1 MRGFAIICRTKSL
14 RAFTPLLLLLST
26 RIALAVTALPSGNGK
41 LPTTS
46 LLPDGSQMHGVL
58 LPQYDE
64 NQKLSSLLHAEE
76 MTLVDRETIQGEKV
90 CIEFFDSDETMT
102 GRIDLKQAVFNSAKG
117 SLKATELVTLG
128 SDQIIAKGDGLC
140 YAFEQGEGFLGGPVN
155 TLIFSKKQPM
165 MKSRT
170 SALRATAMVGAA
182 LVQPVLNAAP
192 PQPVVPVERA
202 TAQADAKSK
211 APAQAQAASETRNDL
226 KSDLEASAAATAN
239 AKAFLEKHEIQVKA
253 GTAPA
258 RPEAQPLDAPAD
270 PNDTLVTCDGGMYF
284 DADDGIFVYFR
295 NVVVKDP
302 RFDLSGADELKIF
315 LGKKPDEKTHEN
327 ASKKSADGK
336 GVGARFGDVERIV
349 ATGAVK
355 VLQKQTEPGKL
366 PVEASGA
373 IFTYHPKTG
382 RIHLQGGY
390 PWVKQGTSFMR
401 AKEPNLNLRIE
412 KDGSF
417 VTEGRWDMRGKVE
430 DKN

>member
-1 MRGFAIICRTKSL
+1 M
-14 RAFTPLLLLLST
+14 RAFIPLLLLLLT
-26 RIALAVTALPSGNGK
+26 RLALAVTALPSGNGK

-58 LPQYDE
+58 LPRYDE
-64 NQKLSSLLHAEE
+64 NQKLASLLYADE
-76 MTLVDRETIQGEKV
+76 MTLVDRETIQGGMV
-90 CIEFFDSDETMT
+90 CIEFFDSDETMN
-102 GRIDLKQAVFNSAKG
+102 GRIDLKQAVFNSTKG

-140 YAFEQGEGFLGGPVN
+140 YAFEQGEGFLGGPVD
-155 TLIFSKKQPM
+155 TRIFSKKQTT

-170 SALRATAMVGAA
+170 SALRATAMVGAVLA
-182 LVQPVLNAAP
+182 QPTLNAAP
-192 PQPVVPVERA
+192 ASPSAPPER
-202 TAQADAKSK
+202 TAVHADAASK
-211 APAQAQAASETRNDL
+211 ASAQKEAARETRNDL
-226 KSDLEASAAATAN
+226 KTDLEASAAATAN
-239 AKAFLEKHEIQVKA
+239 AKAFLEKHAIETKA
-253 GTAPA
+253 GTTPVTIAT
-258 RPEAQPLDAPAD
+258 QPLEAPSD

-284 DADDGIFVYFR
+284 DADDGVFVYLH

-302 RFDLSGADELKIF
+302 RFDLSGANELKVF
-315 LGKKPDEKTHEN
+315 LGKKPDAKTHEN

-430 DKN
+430 GKN

>member
-1 MRGFAIICRTKSL
+1 MRAL
-14 RAFTPLLLLLST
+14 TPLLLLLSS
-26 RIALAVTALPSGNGK
+26 RLALAVTALPSGNGK

-76 MTLVDRETIQGEKV
+76 MTLVDRETIQGETV
-90 CIEFFDSDETMT
+90 CIDFFDSDETMN

-117 SLKATELVTLG
+117 SLKATEIVTLS

-140 YAFEQGEGFLGGPVN
+140 YAFEQGEGFLGGPVD
-155 TLIFSKKQPM
+155 TRIFSKKQTT

-170 SALRATAMVGAA
+170 SALRATALVGAA
-182 LVQPVLNAAP
+182 LAQPTLNAAP
-192 PQPVVPVERA
+192 PPIAPVER
-202 TAQADAKSK
+202 TAVHADAASK
-211 APAQAQAASETRNDL
+211 TSAQKEAARETRNDL
-226 KSDLEASAAATAN
+226 KTDLEASAAATAN
-239 AKAFLEKHEIQVKA
+239 AKAFLEKQEIQTTAEK
-253 GTAPA
+253 APA
-258 RPEAQPLDAPAD
+258 TPAAVPLEAPAD

-284 DADDGIFVYFR
+284 DADDGVFVYFR
-295 NVVVKDP
+295 NVVVGDP
-302 RFDLSGADELKIF
+302 RFDLSGADELKVF
-315 LGKKPDEKTHEN
+315 LGKKPDEKTSAN

-382 RIHLQGGY
+382 NIHLQGGY

-401 AKEPNLNLRIE
+401 AKEPNLTLRIK

-417 VTEGRWDMRGKVE
+417 VTEGRWDMRGKV
-430 DKN
+430 DQSTKP

>member
-1 MRGFAIICRTKSL
+1 MRALI
-14 RAFTPLLLLLST
+14 PLLLLLPT
-26 RIALAVTALPSGNGK
+26 RLALAVTALPSGNGK

-58 LPQYDE
+58 LPRYDE

-76 MTLVDRETIQGEKV
+76 MTFVNRETIHGDTV
-90 CIEFFDSDETMT
+90 CIEFFDSDETMN

-117 SLKATELVTLG
+117 SLKATEIVTLS
-128 SDQIIAKGDGLC
+128 SDQIIAKGDGLW
-140 YAFEQGEGFLGGPVN
+140 YAFEQGEGFLGGPVD
-155 TLIFSKKQPM
+155 TRIFSKKQTT

-170 SALRATAMVGAA
+170 STLRATAMVGAA
-182 LVQPVLNAAP
+182 LAQPALNAAP
-192 PQPVVPVERA
+192 QPIAPAER
-202 TAQADAKSK
+202 TAVHADAVSK
-211 APAQAQAASETRNDL
+211 ASAHNNAASETRNDL
-226 KSDLEASAAATAN
+226 KADLEASAAATAS
-239 AKAFLEKHEIQVKA
+239 AKAFLEKQEIQAKA
-253 GTAPA
+253 DTAPA
-258 RPEAQPLDAPAD
+258 TPEAQPLDAPSD

-284 DADDGIFVYFR
+284 DADDGVFVYLR

-302 RFDLSGADELKIF
+302 RFDLSGANELKVF
-315 LGKKPDEKTHEN
+315 LGKKPDEKTEKN
-327 ASKKSADGK
+327 ASQKSADGN

-349 ATGAVK
+349 ATGAVR
-355 VLQKQTEPGKL
+355 VLQKQTEPDKL

-390 PWVKQGTSFMR
+390 PWVKQGTNFMR
-401 AKEPNLNLRIE
+401 AKEPKLSLRIE

-430 DKN
+430 DKNKP